1 MDNFKFMGSWPA
13 WVRWVA
19 VLPTTALGLGM
30 AAGMASGPNEP
41 SHAIMLNPTSPCYQ
55 DVERDM
61 ESITGAK
68 PLTLEWSG
76 GDTYYG
82 SFAAGKMELIYGPY
96 PPQGT
101 VVCHAGLWFINYF
114 WLDRAHPIYM
124 VPPRAAI
131 RKIEIQKSNAGSEV
145 VVIDGRGK
153 QARWTLGGVI
163 RNISVSEGDATIS
176 FKSGYAVVIDGIH
189 GHYLFVITDTASG
202 PALTRQFNGGDLPP
216 DFFKRIEDYVKSS
229 PT

>member
-1 MDNFKFMGSWPA
+1 MGSWPA

-82 SFAAGKMELIYGPY
+82 SFAAGKMELIDCPD

-114 WLDRAHPIYM
+114 WLDRAHPIAT
-124 VPPRAAI
+124 RAPA
-131 RKIEIQKSNAGSEV
+131 RRYPKDRDTEIKCWVGGGCDRWARQASAVDAWGCHQEYFSE
-145 VVIDGRGK
+145 RGGCDDI
-153 QARWTLGGVI
+153 L
-163 RNISVSEGDATIS
+163 
-176 FKSGYAVVIDGIH
+176 
-189 GHYLFVITDTASG
+189 
-202 PALTRQFNGGDLPP
+202 
-216 DFFKRIEDYVKSS
+216 
-229 PT
+229 